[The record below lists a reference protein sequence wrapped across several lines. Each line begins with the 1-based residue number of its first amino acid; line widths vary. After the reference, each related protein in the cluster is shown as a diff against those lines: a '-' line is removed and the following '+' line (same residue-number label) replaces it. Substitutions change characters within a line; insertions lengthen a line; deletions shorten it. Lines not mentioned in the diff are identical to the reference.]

1 MSSDETLQYLALAL
15 SSGFKGYVDRRQH
28 LEDMQYLHGNAEDQA
43 TKREQAQANLEAT
56 RALTEQRY
64 AAADKADR
72 YEPSKTAEDP
82 LARAIK
88 DIPLAQRYP
97 VKVNA
102 DSLLAKANGD
112 YEAAIKQAED
122 SLANTDKDFPLS
134 PPPKDTG
141 IDPITPQQRASELKT
156 QRDARTQRAMALGLL
171 HRLQS
176 LKGGAPTGPAPAF
189 NPQAQ
194 TVPGFQQFGQT
205 TTGPYSQPLG
215 PEPPPAAG
223 QSMQP
228 PAQGAAMGAGKPT
241 GGALV
246 TPPRMPTPE
255 VAAQNYRNFASAPQP
270 GALGED
276 QRRAGELAELF
287 TYVNDPKAPFPT
299 QAMAWFR
306 LHELVGAPIPQMFL
320 TWATA
325 QGVPRN
331 VVDGYARQ
339 PQGQPAMPT
348 QPLQPQRR

>member
-28 LEDMQYLHGNAEDQA
+28 MEDMQYLHGNEQDQA

-64 AAADKADR
+64 ASADKADR
-72 YEPSKTAEDP
+72 YEPSKSAEDP
-82 LARAIK
+82 FARAIK
-88 DIPLAQRYP
+88 DVPVAHRYP
-97 VKVNA
+97 VSTAVQKYLDDNG
-102 DSLLAKANGD
+102 GD
-112 YEAAIKQAED
+112 YEKAIKAAED
-122 SLANTDKDFPLS
+122 SLANTDKEFPLS
-134 PPPKDTG
+134 PPGKMG
-141 IDPITPQQRASELKT
+141 EIDPITSQQRATEMKT
-156 QRDARTQRAMALGLL
+156 QRDARTQRAMALGLM
-171 HRLQS
+171 HRLRD
-176 LKGGAPTGPAPAF
+176 LRAGGGPAPAPTPF

-194 TVPGFQQFGQT
+194 TVPGFKQFGQT

-215 PEPPPAAG
+215 PEPPPG
-223 QSMQP
+223 MQSQQP
-228 PAQGAAMGAGKPT
+228 MQGAAMGAGKPT

-246 TPPRMPTPE
+246 TPPRMPQTPE
-255 VAAQNYRNFASAPQP
+255 VAAQNYQNFASAPQP

-331 VVDGYARQ
+331 VVDGFARQ